1 MKTLRR
7 RVSHESGV
15 TLVELIVV
23 MVIIAILMGAGFLGL
38 LSWLAT
44 DNVNETQA
52 RVRTALQM
60 AMAEALTHPTTL
72 LSASPDGNWSLQL
85 VTQGTTQELYVCTGS
100 GGGCAGNLNPTAGP
114 VEVHASSIP
123 ANVSITING
132 SPLTCLAF
140 NPLGQP
146 LLAVTSATPATHN
159 TCVWPAANSS
169 GEWVFQSSVAGGR
182 LGSSQYV
189 F

>member
-7 RVSHESGV
+7 HVSHESGL

-60 AMAEALTHPTTL
+60 AMAEALTHPVALMST
-72 LSASPDGNWSLQL
+72 SPNGNWSLQL

-100 GGGCAGNLNPTAGP
+100 GGGCAGNTNPAAGP
-114 VEVHASSIP
+114 VEVHVSAIP
-123 ANVSITING
+123 MNVNITING
-132 SPLTCLAF
+132 GAFTCLAF
-140 NPLGQP
+140 TPLGQP
-146 LLAVTSATPATHN
+146 LLAVTTSTPAAHS

-169 GEWVFQSSVAGGR
+169 GEWIFQSSVGGGR
-182 LGSSQYV
+182 LGSSSYV

>member
-1 MKTLRR
+1 MKILRR
-7 RVSHESGV
+7 HASYESGM

-44 DNVNETQA
+44 DNVNEAQA

-60 AMAEALTHPTTL
+60 AMAEALTHPAALMSTSL
-72 LSASPDGNWSLQL
+72 DGNWSLQL

-100 GGGCAGNLNPTAGP
+100 GGGCAGNTNPTAGP
-114 VEVHASSIP
+114 VEVHASAIP
-123 ANVSITING
+123 LNVSITING

-140 NPLGQP
+140 SPLGQP
-146 LLAVTSATPATHN
+146 LLAVTTATPATHS

-169 GEWVFQSSVAGGR
+169 GEWVFQTSVSGGK
-182 LGSSQYV
+182 LGSSSYV